1 MTAIQLNVQNPQLW
15 QNIGLIAD
23 SEQLMGRL
31 AKYVAKLVKE
41 KEDSTLISKEEF
53 FSSIE
58 KAEEEYRQG
67 KYTTQLPGE
76 SVTDM
81 LRRCGYEI

>member
-1 MTAIQLNVQNPQLW
+1 MTAIQLNVQNTQLW

-23 SEQLMGRL
+23 SKQLMRRL
-31 AKYVAKLVKE
+31 ANYVAKLVKG

>member
-1 MTAIQLNVQNPQLW
+1 MTAIQLNVQNTQLW

-23 SEQLMGRL
+23 SKQLMRRL

-67 KYTTQLPGE
+67 KSPSYQVSQL
-76 SVTDM
+76 
-81 LRRCGYEI
+81 LIC